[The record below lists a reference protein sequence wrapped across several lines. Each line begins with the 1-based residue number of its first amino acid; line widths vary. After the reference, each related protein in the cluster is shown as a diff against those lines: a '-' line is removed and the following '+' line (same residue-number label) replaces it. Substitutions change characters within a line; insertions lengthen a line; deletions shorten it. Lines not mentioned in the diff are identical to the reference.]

1 MAEQK
6 GNQMTTIGN
15 LLTRDLSRKIEE
27 IIQVDQADQASVYA
41 EITEYVATDSIRDQY
56 HDLLKAIAEAPGDPH
71 ESVGVW
77 VSGFFGSGKSSFAKN
92 LGYAL
97 ENRSVLGHKFGELF
111 KQQIGDPR
119 SSALLDLI
127 NAKTP
132 TEVIL
137 FEVAKEADTRKVTQR
152 IAELM
157 YTVLLRE
164 LGYSEDFDIA
174 ELEIELE
181 AEGKLP
187 EFVATCK
194 SLLKKDW
201 ETVRAGAQKLSRASA
216 ILHELN
222 PKLYPSAD
230 SWSHSQRNR
239 DVSISVSKV
248 VKRTFDLWGR
258 RRNGKALVFII
269 DEVGQHVARSGDKIE
284 DLRATIEEF
293 GKVSKNLLKE
303 GKIIAPCWIV
313 VTSQEK
319 LDEVVAAID
328 SKRVELAKLQD
339 RFHYRVDLAPSDIRE
354 VATKRVLAKKTEAQ
368 KPLRHLF
375 SENQG
380 QLNAALRLERTTRR
394 TDINE
399 SDFVNF
405 YPYPPHYID
414 LCIGIM
420 SGIRLQ
426 PGAPRHYGGS
436 NRTIIKQAYEMLV
449 SDRTAFAKRPIG
461 ALVTLDKV
469 FELVEGN
476 LSNEKRTDIYQIA
489 ERFKNDPEDHGWAL
503 RVAQAICL
511 LEFIRDLPRTEAN
524 LSAVLVSE
532 VGKATPLVEVE
543 AAIKRLN
550 AAQFIRNTEE
560 GWKLQTAQE
569 KNWET
574 ERRGHLEPKPRER
587 NELARTA
594 LQQVFDEPE
603 FKTFRYQNRSFRI
616 SISVD
621 GTSIGDEGELPLT
634 LSVAEDGDELTKRIE
649 EIRKESQQK
658 SHENDP
664 YWLFCLTPEIDELVG
679 QLHASRKMVD
689 KYNQLSAQQK
699 ISPDE
704 AALLQD
710 EKNSKNGYETRL
722 RDKLTEAMERGTGMF
737 QGVQKDATAKGLSEI
752 LKKLFGQVVP
762 YLYPKLQMGSRS
774 LKGDEAEHILKA
786 ADLKALPNVFY
797 VGDQGLGLVVTEG
810 PKNIVNTNADVAKEV
825 LDYLKSEHSYG
836 NKDSRMGKA
845 LEKRFGGTPYGWERD
860 MLRLILATLF
870 RAGEIEVTYQGNRF
884 HNYQDPASRTPFTN
898 NTAFKSSL
906 FSPRQS
912 VGLKTLTRAV
922 QQLEDLT
929 GEEVDVEEGAIA
941 TAFKK
946 VAVDELEKLY
956 PLKATAEA
964 HRLPI
969 LSMLSDFQQTLAG
982 IQSSASD
989 DCVRILT
996 ENGKDFG
1003 ETRNKVRKLRETL
1016 NAEAIG
1022 VLRQASFAIE
1032 HIWQRLAS
1040 HCPSP
1045 EIAKS
1050 VEELK
1055 AVLSSDQ
1062 FVDSLSEIEGKTATI
1077 AGAYKQVYLE
1087 LFERRRAAYM
1097 KAIDDIKLRPEW
1109 EPLQPVVKDESD
1121 DAARRQIEAENA
1133 RKEIMANTMLV
1144 ALIARVGS
1152 DEDRENVS
1160 TGKTLGKASLAEMET
1175 DLVAVDGLKSSVLL
1189 KLQELSLSVEPK
1201 PVRRLKIAQFF
1212 SKPIRTQPE
1221 LDATIE
1227 KLRESLQK
1235 CIDEEMV
1242 IILE

>member
-1 MAEQK
+1 MADEN
-6 GNQMTTIGN
+6 GDQMKTIGD
-15 LLTRDLSRKIEE
+15 LLTRDLTRKIEE
-27 IIQVDQADQASVYA
+27 IIQVDQADEQSVYA
-41 EITEYVATDSIRDQY
+41 EITEYVATNSIRDQY
-56 HDLLKAIAEAPGDPH
+56 YDVLKAVADAPSDPN

-97 ENRSVLGHKFGELF
+97 QNRTVMGKKFGDLF
-111 KQQIGDPR
+111 KQQLDDQR
-119 SSALLDLI
+119 TSDLLDLI

-181 AEGKLP
+181 TEGRLAE
-187 EFVATCK
+187 FIATCK
-194 SLLKKDW
+194 SLLDKEW

-216 ILHELN
+216 ILHQLD

-239 DVSISVSKV
+239 DASISVSKV
-248 VKRTFDLWGR
+248 VRRTFDLWGR
-258 RRNGKALVFII
+258 RRKGKALVFII

-293 GKVSKNLLKE
+293 GKVGKNLLKE
-303 GKIIAPCWIV
+303 GKIQAPCWIV

-339 RFHYRVDLAPSDIRE
+339 RFRHRVDLAPSDIRE
-354 VATKRVLAKKTEAQ
+354 VATKRVLAKKTEAE
-368 KPLRHLF
+368 KPLRKLF
-375 SENQG
+375 SDNQG

-399 SDFVNF
+399 NDFINY

-449 SDRTAFAKRPIG
+449 SDRTALAKRPIG

-489 ERFKNDPEDHGWAL
+489 ERFKNDAEDHGWAL
-503 RVAQAICL
+503 RIAKAICL

-524 LSAVLVSE
+524 LAAVLVDE
-532 VGKATPLVEVE
+532 VGKATPLAEVQ
-543 AAIKRLN
+543 AAVKRLN
-550 AAQFIRNTEE
+550 TAQFIRNTEE

-594 LQQVFDEPE
+594 LHQIFDEPE
-603 FKTFRYQNRSFRI
+603 FKTYRFQNRSFRI
-616 SISVD
+616 GINFD
-621 GTSIGDEGELPLT
+621 GTGIGDEGELLLT
-634 LSVAEDGDELTKRIE
+634 LCEADDADELTKRIE
-649 EIRKESQQK
+649 GTRTESQQK
-658 SHENDP
+658 SHESDL

-689 KYNQLSAQQK
+689 KFSQLSAQQK

-704 AALLQD
+704 ATCLQD

-737 QGVQKDATAKGLSEI
+737 RGVQKDASSLGNGLSEI

-762 YLYPKLQMGSRS
+762 DLYPKLQMGSRS

-797 VGDQGLGLVVTEG
+797 VGDHGLGLVVKDG
-810 PKNIVNTNADVAKEV
+810 HKSIVNTNAPVAKEV
-825 LDYLKSEHSYG
+825 LDYLKSEHGYG

-845 LEKRFGGTPYGWERD
+845 LEKRFGGTPYGWDRD

-870 RAGEIEVTYQGNRF
+870 RAGEVEVTYQGNRF
-884 HNYQDPASRTPFTN
+884 HNYQDPASRTAFTN
-898 NTAFKSSL
+898 NPAFRSSL

-912 VGLKTLTRAV
+912 VGLKTLTQAV

-946 VAVDELEKLY
+946 VAAEELEKLY

-964 HRLPI
+964 HLLPI
-969 LSMLSDFQQTLAG
+969 LSMLSEYQQTLAG

-1003 ETRNKVRKLRETL
+1003 ATRDKVRKLRESL
-1016 NAEAIG
+1016 NAEALG
-1022 VLRQASFAIE
+1022 VLRQARQATDQV
-1032 HIWQRLAS
+1032 WQRLAA
-1040 HCPSP
+1040 HAPSP
-1045 EIAKS
+1045 ELGTTVEKLKGLLASESFLDSWDKIAS
-1050 VEELK
+1050 STK
-1055 AVLSSDQ
+1055 AVL
-1062 FVDSLSEIEGKTATI
+1062 E
-1077 AGAYKQVYLE
+1077 AYRHAYCE
-1087 LFERRRAAYM
+1087 LFDHRKESYESAIGEIKNRTEWGPLEASNPSMAAT
-1097 KAIDDIKLRPEW
+1097 LLS
-1109 EPLQPVVKDESD
+1109 PLQSRVGTDDDKELVSGGKSLGKSSLTEMESD
-1121 DAARRQIEAENA
+1121 
-1133 RKEIMANTMLV
+1133 
-1144 ALIARVGS
+1144 
-1152 DEDRENVS
+1152 
-1160 TGKTLGKASLAEMET
+1160 LA
-1175 DLVAVDGLKSSVLL
+1175 AVDGLKSSVLV
-1189 KLQELSLSVEPK
+1189 KLQELSIGGERK
-1201 PVRRLKIAQFF
+1201 APVRKVRVSEFF
-1212 SKPIRTQPE
+1212 NRPIQTQAE
-1221 LDATIE
+1221 LDTALDLI
-1227 KLRESLQK
+1227 KDSLQK
-1235 CIDEEMV
+1235 CIDEGAI

>member
-1 MAEQK
+1 MK
-6 GNQMTTIGN
+6 KIGD
-15 LLTRDLSRKIEE
+15 LLARDLDRKIEE
-27 IIQVDQADQASVYA
+27 IIQVDQDDEHSVYA
-41 EITEYVATDSIRDQY
+41 EISEYIATESIRDQY
-56 HDLLKAIAEAPGDPH
+56 YHLLKAIAEAPADPH

-97 ENRSVLGHKFGELF
+97 ENRTVLGSQFAELF
-111 KQQIGDPR
+111 KQQIGDNR
-119 SSALLDLI
+119 IRDLLDLI
-127 NAKTP
+127 NVKTP

-164 LGYSEDFDIA
+164 LGYAEDFDIA

-181 AEGKLP
+181 AEGKLS
-187 EFVATCK
+187 EFIATCK
-194 SLLKKDW
+194 SELKKDW
-201 ETVRAGAQKLSRASA
+201 ETVRSGAQKLSRASA
-216 ILHELN
+216 VLHHLN
-222 PKLYPSAD
+222 SKTYPSAD
-230 SWSHSQRNR
+230 SWAHAQRNR
-239 DVSISVSKV
+239 DASISVSKV
-248 VKRTFDLWGR
+248 VERTFELWGR
-258 RRNGKALVFII
+258 RRQGKALVFII

-293 GKVSKNLLKE
+293 GKVGKNLLKAR
-303 GKIIAPCWIV
+303 KITAPCWIV

-354 VATKRVLAKKTEAQ
+354 VATKRVLAKKPETQSDAI
-368 KPLRHLF
+368 PILRKLF
-375 SENQG
+375 AANQG

-399 SDFVNF
+399 EDFVHF

-449 SDRTAFAKRPIG
+449 SERTAFAEKPVG

-476 LSNEKRTDIYQIA
+476 LSSEKRTDIHQIA
-489 ERFKNDPEDHGWAL
+489 DRFKNDPEDHGWGL
-503 RVAQAICL
+503 RVAKVICL

-524 LSAVLVSE
+524 LAAVLVDK
-532 VGKATPLVEVE
+532 VGKAAPLSEVQ
-543 AAIKRLN
+543 AAVKRLD
-550 AAQFIRNTEE
+550 AAKFIRNTEE

-569 KNWET
+569 KNWT
-574 ERRGHLEPKPRER
+574 NERGGHLDPKPRER
-587 NELARTA
+587 NELTRAA
-594 LQQVFDEPE
+594 LRQIFDEPE
-603 FKTFRYQNRSFRI
+603 FKTYRYQNRSFRI
-616 SISVD
+616 SIGVD
-621 GTSIGDEGELPLT
+621 GASVGDEGDLPLI
-634 LSVAEDGDELTKRIE
+634 LCVSDDADEFSKRID
-649 EIRKESQQK
+649 EIRTESPQK
-658 SHENDP
+658 SHENDL
-664 YWLFCLTPEIDELVG
+664 YWLFCLTPEIDELVA

-704 AALLQD
+704 AACLQD
-710 EKNSKNGYETRL
+710 EKNAKNAYENRL

-737 QGVQKDATAKGLSEI
+737 RGVQKDASALGKGLAEI

-762 YLYPKLQMGSRS
+762 DLYPKLPMGSRP

-797 VGDQGLGLVVTEG
+797 AGDHGLGLVVTEG
-810 PKNIVNTNADVAKEV
+810 AGTKHIVNTNADVAKEV
-825 LDYLKSEHSYG
+825 LDYLKNEHSYG
-836 NKDSRMGKA
+836 NKDTRMGKA
-845 LEKRFGGTPYGWERD
+845 LERRFGGTPYGWERD
-860 MLRLILATLF
+860 MLRLILATVF

-898 NTAFKSSL
+898 NPAFRSSL
-906 FSPRQS
+906 FSPRQT
-912 VGLKTLTRAV
+912 VGLKTLTQAV

-946 VAVDELEKLY
+946 VAAEDLEKLY

-969 LSMLSDFQQTLAG
+969 LDMLSEYQHTLAG
-982 IQSSASD
+982 IQSSTSD
-989 DCVRILT
+989 DCVRMLA
-996 ENGKDFG
+996 ENNQDFG
-1003 ETRNKVRKLRETL
+1003 ETRDKVRKLREAL
-1016 NAEAIG
+1016 DAEVIG
-1022 VLRQASFAIE
+1022 VLRQARQATDQV
-1032 HIWQRLAS
+1032 WQRLSAHNS
-1040 HCPSP
+1040 SP
-1045 EIAKS
+1045 ELGTT
-1050 VEELK
+1050 VEQLK
-1055 AVLSSDQ
+1055 ALLASEQ
-1062 FVDSLSEIEGKTATI
+1062 FIDSWDDITAHTKKI
-1077 AGAYKQVYLE
+1077 LGAYRTAYCDLFDRRKKSYESAIEEIKNRTEWAPLE
-1087 LFERRRAAYM
+1087 VNNPSLAAS
-1097 KAIDDIKLRPEW
+1097 LLS
-1109 EPLQPVVKDESD
+1109 PLQG
-1121 DAARRQIEAENA
+1121 
-1133 RKEIMANTMLV
+1133 
-1144 ALIARVGS
+1144 RVGS
-1152 DEDRENVS
+1152 DEDKEAVEQ
-1160 TGKTLGKASLAEMET
+1160 GKSLGKASLTEMES
-1175 DLVAVDGLKSSVLL
+1175 DLAAIDGLKSSVLV
-1189 KLQELSLSVEPK
+1189 KLQEHSIGSEK
-1201 PVRRLKIAQFF
+1201 KAPVRKVRVSEFL
-1212 SKPIRTQPE
+1212 SRPIETQEE
-1221 LDATIE
+1221 LDKALNLI
-1227 KLRESLQK
+1227 RDSLQK
-1235 CIDEEMV
+1235 YIDEGAI

>member
-1 MAEQK
+1 M
-6 GNQMTTIGN
+6 
-15 LLTRDLSRKIEE
+15 
-27 IIQVDQADQASVYA
+27 
-41 EITEYVATDSIRDQY
+41 
-56 HDLLKAIAEAPGDPH
+56 
-71 ESVGVW
+71 
-77 VSGFFGSGKSSFAKN
+77 
-92 LGYAL
+92 
-97 ENRSVLGHKFGELF
+97 
-111 KQQIGDPR
+111 
-119 SSALLDLI
+119 
-127 NAKTP
+127 
-132 TEVIL
+132 
-137 FEVAKEADTRKVTQR
+137 AKEADTRKVTQR

-157 YTVLLRE
+157 YAVLLRE

-187 EFVATCK
+187 EFIAACK
-194 SLLKKDW
+194 TLLNKDW

-216 ILHELN
+216 ILNHLD

-230 SWSHSQRNR
+230 SWSLSQRNR
-239 DVSISVSKV
+239 DTSISVSKV
-248 VKRTFDLWGR
+248 VKRTFELWGR
-258 RRNGKALVFII
+258 RRKGKALAFII

-293 GKVSKNLLKE
+293 GKVGKNLLKE
-303 GKIIAPCWIV
+303 HKISAPCWIV

-339 RFHYRVDLAPSDIRE
+339 RFRYRVDLAPSDIRE
-354 VATKRVLAKKTEAQ
+354 VATKRVLAKKTEAE
-368 KPLRHLF
+368 KTLKKVF
-375 SENQG
+375 SDNQG

-394 TDINE
+394 TDISE
-399 SDFVNF
+399 SDFIKF

-449 SDRTAFAKRPIG
+449 SDRTAFAKKPVG

-489 ERFKNDPEDHGWAL
+489 ERFKNDSEDHGWAL
-503 RVAQAICL
+503 RVAKAICL

-524 LSAVLVSE
+524 LAAVLVDE
-532 VGKATPLVEVE
+532 VGKAAPVSEVQS
-543 AAIKRLN
+543 AVKRLN
-550 AAQFIRNTEE
+550 TAQFIRSTEE

-587 NELARTA
+587 NELSRNA
-594 LQQVFDEPE
+594 LEQIFDEPE
-603 FKTFRYQNRSFRI
+603 FKTFRYENRSFRVG
-616 SISVD
+616 ISVD
-621 GTSIGDEGELPLT
+621 GTSIGDEGTLPLT
-634 LSVAEDGDELTKRIE
+634 LGVAEDADDLIKRIE
-649 EIRKESQQK
+649 EIRTESQQK
-658 SHENDP
+658 SHENDL

-699 ISPDE
+699 ITPDE
-704 AALLQD
+704 ATCLQD

-737 QGVQKDATAKGLSEI
+737 RGVQKDASALGKGLSEI

-762 YLYPKLQMGSRS
+762 DLYPKLQMGSRP
-774 LKGDEAEHILKA
+774 LKGDEAESILKA
-786 ADLKALPNVFY
+786 ADLKALPTIFY
-797 VGDQGLGLVVTEG
+797 GGDQGLGLVVKDG
-810 PKNIVNTNADVAKEV
+810 PKNVVNTNADVAKEV
-825 LDYLKSEHSYG
+825 LDYLKSENSYG
-836 NKDSRMGKA
+836 NKESRMGKA

-884 HNYQDPASRTPFTN
+884 HNYQDPASRTPLTN
-898 NTAFKSSL
+898 NPAFRSSL

-912 VGLKTLTRAV
+912 VGLKTLTQAV

-946 VAVDELEKLY
+946 VAAEELEKLY

-964 HRLPI
+964 QRLPI
-969 LSMLSDFQQTLAG
+969 LPLLSEFQQTLVG

-996 ENGKDFG
+996 ENGANFG
-1003 ETRNKVRKLRETL
+1003 EIREKVRKLRESL
-1016 NAEAIG
+1016 DADAIG
-1022 VLRQASFAIE
+1022 VLRQARFAIE
-1032 HIWQRLAS
+1032 QIWQRLAS
-1040 HCPSP
+1040 HSPSP
-1045 EIAKS
+1045 EIATS

-1055 AVLSSDQ
+1055 NLLGSEE
-1062 FVDSLSEIEGKTATI
+1062 FIDSWSEIERKTSAI
-1077 AGAYKQVYLE
+1077 GAAYKQVYLD
-1087 LFERRRAAYM
+1087 LFDRRREGYLE
-1097 KAIDDIKLRPEW
+1097 AIDEIKLRSEW
-1109 EPLQPVVKDESD
+1109 EPLRPVVKEESD
-1121 DAARRQIEAENA
+1121 ELARKQLEAENA
-1133 RKEIMANTMLV
+1133 KKQIMADTMLA
-1144 ALIARVGS
+1144 ALLARVGS

-1160 TGKTLGKASLAEMET
+1160 SGKTLGKASLTEMET

-1201 PVRRLKIAQFF
+1201 PIKRLKISEFF
-1212 SKPIRTQPE
+1212 NKPIRTQDE
-1221 LDATIE
+1221 LDATIG

-1235 CIDEEMV
+1235 CIDEETV

>member
-1 MAEQK
+1 MK
-6 GNQMTTIGN
+6 TIGD

-27 IIQVDQADQASVYA
+27 IIQVDQADEHSVHA
-41 EITEYVATDSIRDQY
+41 EISEYVATGSIREQY
-56 HDLLKAIAEAPGDPH
+56 HHLLKAIAEAPADPH

-97 ENRSVLGHKFGELF
+97 QNRPVLGSKFAELF
-111 KQQIGDPR
+111 KQQIGDSR
-119 SSALLDLI
+119 ISDLLDLI
-127 NAKTP
+127 NVKTP

-164 LGYSEDFDIA
+164 LGYAEDFDIA

-187 EFVATCK
+187 EFIAACK
-194 SLLKKDW
+194 SELNKDW

-216 ILHELN
+216 ILH
-222 PKLYPSAD
+222 KLDRQTYPSAD
-230 SWSHSQRNR
+230 SWAHAQRSR
-239 DVSISVSKV
+239 DASITVSKV
-248 VKRTFDLWGR
+248 VERTFELWGR
-258 RRNGKALVFII
+258 RRKGKALVFII

-293 GKVSKNLLKE
+293 GRVGKNLLKAR
-303 GKIIAPCWIV
+303 KITAPCWIV

-339 RFHYRVDLAPSDIRE
+339 RFRYRVDLAPSDIRE
-354 VATKRVLAKKTEAQ
+354 VATKRVLAKKPAAE
-368 KPLRHLF
+368 KPLKDLF
-375 SENQG
+375 KKNEG
-380 QLNAALRLERTTRR
+380 RLNAAVRLERTTRR

-399 SDFVNF
+399 SDFIDF

-449 SDRTAFAKRPIG
+449 SDRTAFAKKPIR
-461 ALVTLDKV
+461 ALVTLDMV

-476 LSNEKRTDIYQIA
+476 LSNEKRTDIHQIA
-489 ERFKNDPEDHGWAL
+489 ERFQGDPEDRGWAL
-503 RVAQAICL
+503 RVAKAICL

-524 LSAVLVSE
+524 LAAMLVDE
-532 VGKATPLVEVE
+532 VGKATPLTEVQG
-543 AAIKRLN
+543 AVKRLD
-550 AAQFIRNTEE
+550 AAKFIRNTEE

-569 KNWET
+569 KNWT
-574 ERRGHLEPKPRER
+574 NERSGHLDPKPRER
-587 NELARTA
+587 NELTRAA
-594 LQQVFDEPE
+594 LNQIFDEPE
-603 FKTFRYQNRSFRI
+603 FKTYRYQNRSFRI
-616 SISVD
+616 AINVD
-621 GTSIGDEGELPLT
+621 GTNIGDEGELPLT
-634 LSVAEDGDELTKRIE
+634 LCVSDDSDDLTKRIE
-649 EIRKESQQK
+649 EIRTESQQK
-658 SHENDP
+658 SHESEL
-664 YWLFCLTPEIDELVG
+664 YWLFCLTPEIDELVA
-679 QLHASRKMVD
+679 QLHASRRMVD

-704 AALLQD
+704 ATCLQD
-710 EKNSKNGYETRL
+710 EKNSKHGYETRL

-737 QGVQKDATAKGLSEI
+737 RGVQKDASALGKGFAEI
-752 LKKLFGQVVP
+752 LKKLFSQVVP
-762 YLYPKLQMGSRS
+762 DLYPKLQMGSRP
-774 LKGDEAEHILKA
+774 LEGDEAEQILKA
-786 ADLKALPNVFY
+786 ADLKALTNIFY
-797 VGDQGLGLVVTEG
+797 AGDHGLGLVIKDG
-810 PKNIVNTNADVAKEV
+810 PKNIICTTADVAKEV

-836 NKDSRMGKA
+836 NKDTRMGKA

-860 MLRLILATLF
+860 MMRLILATLF
-870 RAGEIEVTYQGNRF
+870 RAGEIEVTYQGNRY

-898 NTAFKSSL
+898 NPAFRTSL

-912 VGLKTLTRAV
+912 VGLKTLTQAV
-922 QQLEDLT
+922 QQLEELT

-946 VAVDELEKLY
+946 LAAEELEKLY

-964 HRLPI
+964 HRLPV
-969 LSMLSDFQQTLAG
+969 LTMLSEYQQTLTG

-1003 ETRNKVRKLRETL
+1003 ETRDNVRKLREAL
-1016 NAEAIG
+1016 DFEAIG
-1022 VLRQASFAIE
+1022 VLRQARQATDQV
-1032 HIWQRLAS
+1032 WQRLSGHAS
-1040 HCPSP
+1040 SP
-1045 EIAKS
+1045 ELEATVEQLKS
-1050 VEELK
+1050 LLTSE
-1055 AVLSSDQ
+1055 Q
-1062 FVDSLSEIEGKTATI
+1062 FIDSWETI
-1077 AGAYKQVYLE
+1077 AALTKKVLNVYRTAYRDLFDRRKLCYESAIEEIKNRAEWAPLE
-1087 LFERRRAAYM
+1087 ANNPSMASSL
-1097 KAIDDIKLRPEW
+1097 LS
-1109 EPLQPVVKDESD
+1109 PL
-1121 DAARRQIEAENA
+1121 
-1133 RKEIMANTMLV
+1133 LG
-1144 ALIARVGS
+1144 RVGS
-1152 DEDRENVS
+1152 DEDKEAVEQGES
-1160 TGKTLGKASLAEMET
+1160 LGRSSLTEMES
-1175 DLVAVDGLKSSVLL
+1175 DLAAVAGLKSSVLV
-1189 KLQELSLSVEPK
+1189 KLQELAIGGQK
-1201 PVRRLKIAQFF
+1201 KAPVRKIRVSEFF
-1212 SKPIRTQPE
+1212 NRPIQTQEE
-1221 LDATIE
+1221 LDTAL
-1227 KLRESLQK
+1227 KLIRDSLQK
-1235 CIDEEMV
+1235 CIDEGAI

>member
-1 MAEQK
+1 
-6 GNQMTTIGN
+6 MTTIGD

-27 IIQVDQADQASVYA
+27 IIQVDQADPQSVRD
-41 EITEYVATDSIRDQY
+41 EITEYVATVSIREQY
-56 HDLLKAIAEAPGDPH
+56 HELLKAIAEAPSDPH

-97 ENRSVLGHKFGELF
+97 ENRMVLGSKFADLF
-111 KQQIGDPR
+111 KQQLDDARTGD
-119 SSALLDLI
+119 LLDFI
-127 NAKTP
+127 NANQP

-187 EFVATCK
+187 EFIATCK
-194 SLLKKDW
+194 TLLNKDW

-216 ILHELN
+216 ILHELD

-239 DVSISVSKV
+239 DASISVSKV
-248 VKRTFDLWGR
+248 VKRTFELWGR
-258 RRNGKALVFII
+258 RRKGKAFAFVI

-293 GKVSKNLLKE
+293 GKVGKNLLKE
-303 GKIIAPCWIV
+303 RKIKAPCWIV

-339 RFHYRVDLAPSDIRE
+339 RFRYRVDLAPSDIRE
-354 VATKRVLAKKTEAQ
+354 VATKRVLAKKPEAE
-368 KPLRHLF
+368 KPLKKLF

-399 SDFVNF
+399 SDFIHF

-449 SDRTAFAKRPIG
+449 SDRTAFAKKPVG

-469 FELVEGN
+469 YELVEGN
-476 LSNEKRTDIYQIA
+476 LSNEKRTDLYQIA
-489 ERFKNDPEDHGWAL
+489 ERFEDDPEDHGWAL
-503 RVAQAICL
+503 RVAKAICL
-511 LEFIRDLPRTEAN
+511 LEFVRDLPRTEAN
-524 LSAVLVSE
+524 LAAVLVDDVGQARPLSE
-532 VGKATPLVEVE
+532 VQ
-543 AAIKRLN
+543 AAVKRLN
-550 AAQFIRNTEE
+550 TAQFIRNTEE

-587 NELARTA
+587 NELVRTA
-594 LQQVFDEPE
+594 FQKIFDEPE

-616 SISVD
+616 GISAD
-621 GTSIGDEGELPLT
+621 GTGIGDEGELPLN
-634 LSVAEDGDELTKRIE
+634 LCVAEDAEELTKRIE
-649 EIRKESQQK
+649 EIRTESQQK
-658 SHENDP
+658 SHENDL
-664 YWLFCLTPEIDELVG
+664 YWLFCLTHEIDELVG
-679 QLHASRKMVD
+679 QLYASRRMVD
-689 KYNQLSAQQK
+689 KYNQLSAHQK

-704 AALLQD
+704 ATCLQD
-710 EKNSKNGYETRL
+710 EKNSMNGYETRL
-722 RDKLTEAMERGTGMF
+722 RDKLTETMERGTGMF
-737 QGVQKDATAKGLSEI
+737 RGVQRDASALGKALGEI

-762 YLYPKLQMGSRS
+762 DLYPKLQMGSRP

-786 ADLKALPNVFY
+786 VDLKALPQVFD
-797 VGDQGLGLVVTEG
+797 VGDHGVGLVVKDG
-810 PKNIVNTNADVAKEV
+810 PKNIINTNADVAKEV

-860 MLRLILATLF
+860 MLRLILAALF
-870 RAGEIEVTYQGNRF
+870 RAGEIEVTYQGNLF
-884 HNYQDPASRTPFTN
+884 HTYQDPASRTPFTN
-898 NTAFKSSL
+898 NPAFRSAL

-912 VGLKTLTRAV
+912 VGLKMLTQAV
-922 QQLEDLT
+922 QQLESLT

-946 VAVDELEKLY
+946 VAAEELEKLY

-964 HRLPI
+964 HQLPI
-969 LSMLSDFQQTLAG
+969 LPLLSELQQTLVG
-982 IQSSASD
+982 IQASASD

-996 ENGKDFG
+996 EQGPHFA
-1003 ETRNKVRKLRETL
+1003 ETREKVRKVRESL
-1016 NAEAIG
+1016 DAKAIAL
-1022 VLRQASFAIE
+1022 LRQS
-1032 HIWQRLAS
+1032 RLATELVWERLAP

-1045 EIAKS
+1045 GIANS

-1055 AVLSSDQ
+1055 TLLGSEQFIDSWDAIAQRTKAVLD
-1062 FVDSLSEIEGKTATI
+1062 
-1077 AGAYKQVYLE
+1077 AYKHAYID
-1087 LFERRRAAYM
+1087 LFERRKQAYES
-1097 KAIDDIKLRPEW
+1097 AIEEIKNRPEW
-1109 EPLQPVVKDESD
+1109 GPL
-1121 DAARRQIEAENA
+1121 EATNPGTA
-1133 RKEIMANTMLV
+1133 SSL
-1144 ALIARVGS
+1144 LSPLLGRVGT
-1152 DEDRENVS
+1152 DEDKDAVAKGTS
-1160 TGKTLGKASLAEMET
+1160 LGKASLAEMES
-1175 DLVAVDGLKSSVLL
+1175 DLCAVEGLKSSVLV
-1189 KLQELSLSVEPK
+1189 KLQELSMGGEK
-1201 PVRRLKIAQFF
+1201 KAPVRRVRVSEFFNRPIQTQAELKKALELIA
-1212 SKPIRTQPE
+1212 
-1221 LDATIE
+1221 
-1227 KLRESLQK
+1227 ESLQK
-1235 CIDEEMV
+1235 YIDEGAI

>member
-1 MAEQK
+1 MK
-6 GNQMTTIGN
+6 TIGD

-27 IIQVDQADQASVYA
+27 IIQVDQADEQSVHA
-41 EITEYVATDSIRDQY
+41 EITEYIATDSIRDQY
-56 HDLLKAIAEAPGDPH
+56 HHLLKAIAEAPSDPH
-71 ESVGVW
+71 ESIGVW
-77 VSGFFGSGKSSFAKN
+77 VSGFFGSGKSSYAKN

-97 ENRSVLGHKFGELF
+97 QNRTVLGSKFAELF
-111 KQQIGDPR
+111 KQQIEDSR
-119 SSALLDLI
+119 ISDLLDLI
-127 NAKTP
+127 NTKTP
-132 TEVIL
+132 TQVIL

-164 LGYSEDFDIA
+164 LGYAEDFDIA

-181 AEGKLP
+181 SEGKLP
-187 EFVATCK
+187 EFIATCK
-194 SLLKKDW
+194 SELKKDW
-201 ETVRAGAQKLSRASA
+201 DTVRAGAQKLSRASA
-216 ILHELN
+216 ILHKLD
-222 PKLYPSAD
+222 PKTYPSAD
-230 SWSHSQRNR
+230 SWAHAQRNR
-239 DVSISVSKV
+239 DASISVSKV
-248 VKRTFDLWGR
+248 VERTFELWGR
-258 RRNGKALVFII
+258 RRKGKALVFII

-293 GKVSKNLLKE
+293 GKVGKNLLKAR
-303 GKIIAPCWIV
+303 KITAPCWIV

-339 RFHYRVDLAPSDIRE
+339 RFRYRVDLAPSDIRE
-354 VATKRVLAKKTEAQ
+354 VATKRVLAKKTASE
-368 KPLRHLF
+368 KLLKELF
-375 SENQG
+375 KKNEG
-380 QLNAALRLERTTRR
+380 QLNAALRLERTSRR
-394 TDINE
+394 TDISE
-399 SDFVNF
+399 SDFIHF

-449 SDRTAFAKRPIG
+449 SDRTAFAKKPIG

-476 LSNEKRTDIYQIA
+476 LSNEKRTDIHQIA
-489 ERFKNDPEDHGWAL
+489 ERFKGDPEDHGWAL
-503 RVAQAICL
+503 RVAKAICL
-511 LEFIRDLPRTEAN
+511 LEFIRDLPRTETN
-524 LSAVLVSE
+524 LAAVLVDE
-532 VGKATPLVEVE
+532 VGKATPLSEVQ
-543 AAIKRLN
+543 AAVKRLDS
-550 AAQFIRNTEE
+550 AKFIRNTEE

-569 KNWET
+569 KNWT
-574 ERRGHLEPKPRER
+574 NERSGHLDPKPRER
-587 NELARTA
+587 NELTRTA
-594 LQQVFDEPE
+594 LQQIFDEPE
-603 FKTFRYQNRSFRI
+603 FKTYRYQNRSFRI
-616 SISVD
+616 GISVD

-634 LSVAEDGDELTKRIE
+634 LCVSDDADDLTNRIE
-649 EIRKESQQK
+649 EIRTESQQK
-658 SHENDP
+658 SHENDL
-664 YWLFCLTPEIDELVG
+664 YWLFCLTPEIDELVA

-704 AALLQD
+704 ATCLQD

-737 QGVQKDATAKGLSEI
+737 RGVQKDASALGKSLGEI

-762 YLYPKLQMGSRS
+762 DLYPKLQMGSRPMDKDDPER
-774 LKGDEAEHILKA
+774 LLKA
-786 ADLKALPNVFY
+786 VDLKVLPKVFY
-797 VGDQGLGLVVTEG
+797 EGDQGLALVVRDG
-810 PKNIVNTNADVAKEV
+810 AKLVIATNAPVAKEV

-836 NKDSRMGKA
+836 NKDTRMGKA

-870 RAGEIEVTYQGNRF
+870 RAGEIEVTYHGNRF

-898 NTAFKSSL
+898 NPAFRSSL

-912 VGLKTLTRAV
+912 VGLKTLTQAV

-946 VAVDELEKLY
+946 VAAEELEKLY

-964 HRLPI
+964 HRLPV
-969 LSMLSDFQQTLAG
+969 LTMLSEYQQTLAG

-1003 ETRNKVRKLRETL
+1003 ETRDKVRKLRESL
-1016 NAEAIG
+1016 DGEAIG
-1022 VLRQASFAIE
+1022 VLRQARQATDQV
-1032 HIWQRLAS
+1032 WQRLAA
-1040 HCPSP
+1040 HNPSP
-1045 EIAKS
+1045 ELGS
-1050 VEELK
+1050 TVNELK
-1055 AVLSSDQ
+1055 TLLESEQ
-1062 FVDSLSEIEGKTATI
+1062 FIDSW
-1077 AGAYKQVYLE
+1077 
-1087 LFERRRAAYM
+1087 
-1097 KAIDDIKLRPEW
+1097 DDIAALTKKVLDAYRTAYCNLFDRRKQSYESAIGEIKNRAEW
-1109 EPLQPVVKDESD
+1109 APQEANNPGMASSLLSPLQ
-1121 DAARRQIEAENA
+1121 
-1133 RKEIMANTMLV
+1133 
-1144 ALIARVGS
+1144 ARVGS
-1152 DEDRENVS
+1152 DEDKEAVEQ
-1160 TGKTLGKASLAEMET
+1160 GKSLGKSSLTEMES
-1175 DLVAVDGLKSSVLL
+1175 DLAAVDGLKSSVLV
-1189 KLQELSLSVEPK
+1189 KLQELSIGSEK
-1201 PVRRLKIAQFF
+1201 KAPVRKVRVSEFF
-1212 SKPIRTQPE
+1212 NRPIQTQEE
-1221 LDATIE
+1221 LDMALDLI
-1227 KLRESLQK
+1227 RDSLQK
-1235 CIDEEMV
+1235 CIDEGAI

>member
-1 MAEQK
+1 MK
-6 GNQMTTIGN
+6 TIGE

-27 IIQVDQADQASVYA
+27 IIQVDQADEQSVHA
-41 EITEYVATDSIRDQY
+41 EITEYISTDSIREQY
-56 HDLLKAIAEAPGDPH
+56 HHLLKAIAEAPADLH

-77 VSGFFGSGKSSFAKN
+77 VSGFFGCGKSSFAKN

-97 ENRSVLGHKFGELF
+97 QNRTVLGRPFAELF
-111 KQQIGDPR
+111 KQQLGDPR
-119 SSALLDLI
+119 ISALLDLI
-127 NAKTP
+127 NAKIP

-187 EFVATCK
+187 EFIATCQAE
-194 SLLKKDW
+194 LHKDW
-201 ETVRAGAQKLSRASA
+201 ETVRAGALKLSRASA
-216 ILHELN
+216 ILHQLD
-222 PKLYPSAD
+222 PKTFPSAD
-230 SWSHSQRNR
+230 SWAHAQRHR
-239 DVSISVSKV
+239 DASISVSKV
-248 VKRTFDLWGR
+248 VERTFELWR
-258 RRNGKALVFII
+258 RRRPGKALVFII

-293 GKVSKNLLKE
+293 GKVGKNLLKAR
-303 GKIIAPCWIV
+303 KITAPCWIV

-339 RFHYRVDLAPSDIRE
+339 RFRYRVDLAPSDIRE
-354 VATKRVLAKKTEAQ
+354 VATKRVLAKKVEAEQ
-368 KPLRHLF
+368 PLKKLF
-375 SENQG
+375 AENQG

-394 TDINE
+394 TDLNE
-399 SDFVNF
+399 EDFVHF
-405 YPYPPHYID
+405 YPYPPYYID

-449 SDRTAFAKRPIG
+449 SDRTALAKKPIG

-476 LSNEKRTDIYQIA
+476 LSNEKRTDIHQIA

-503 RVAQAICL
+503 RVAKAICL
-511 LEFIRDLPRTEAN
+511 LEFIRDLPRTETN
-524 LSAVLVSE
+524 LSAVLVDE
-532 VGKATPLVEVE
+532 VGKAPPLSEVQ
-543 AAIKRLN
+543 AAAKRLYT
-550 AAQFIRNTEE
+550 AQFIRNTEE

-574 ERRGHLEPKPRER
+574 ERRGYLEPKPRER
-587 NELARTA
+587 NELTRTA
-594 LQQVFDEPE
+594 LQHIFDEPA
-603 FKTFRYQNRSFRI
+603 FKTFRHQNRSFRI
-616 SISVD
+616 GISVD
-621 GTSIGDEGELPLT
+621 GAGIGDEGDLPLT
-634 LSVAEDGDELTKRIE
+634 LCVAEDADELTRRID
-649 EIRKESQQK
+649 EIRTESQQN
-658 SHENDP
+658 SHQNDF

-704 AALLQD
+704 ATCLQD
-710 EKNSKNGYETRL
+710 EKNAKNGYESRL
-722 RDKLTEAMERGTGMF
+722 RDKLTEAMERGAGMF
-737 QGVQKDATAKGLSEI
+737 RGVQKDASALGKGLSEI
-752 LKKLFGQVVP
+752 LKKLFGQIVP
-762 YLYPKLQMGSRS
+762 DLYPKLHMGYRP
-774 LKGDEAEHILKA
+774 LKGDEAEHLLKA
-786 ADLKALPNVFY
+786 VDLKVLPKVFY
-797 VGDQGLGLVVTEG
+797 ESDEGLSLVVKDG
-810 PKNIVNTNADVAKEV
+810 AKLVINAHAEVAKEV

-870 RAGEIEVTYQGNRF
+870 RAGEIEVTHQGNRY

-898 NTAFKSSL
+898 NPAFRSSL

-912 VGLKTLTRAV
+912 VGLKTLTQAV
-922 QQLEDLT
+922 RQLENLI

-946 VAVDELEKLY
+946 VAAEELEKLY

-964 HRLPI
+964 HQLPVLPL
-969 LSMLSDFQQTLAG
+969 LSEYQQTLAG
-982 IQSSASD
+982 IQSSAPD
-989 DCVRILT
+989 DCVRSLA
-996 ENGKDFG
+996 EDKADF
-1003 ETRNKVRKLRETL
+1003 EVTRDQVRKLRESL
-1016 NAEAIG
+1016 DAEAMG
-1022 VLRQASFAIE
+1022 VLRQARQATDPV
-1032 HIWQRLAS
+1032 WQRLAA
-1040 HCPSP
+1040 HHPSP
-1045 EIAKS
+1045 ELSAT

-1055 AVLSSDQ
+1055 TLLASEQ
-1062 FVDSLSEIEGKTATI
+1062 FIDAWDTI
-1077 AGAYKQVYLE
+1077 ADHTQTVLDAYQTAYCDLFDRRKQSYESAIEEIRNRAEWGPLE
-1087 LFERRRAAYM
+1087 ATHPSMTASL
-1097 KAIDDIKLRPEW
+1097 LS
-1109 EPLQPVVKDESD
+1109 PL
-1121 DAARRQIEAENA
+1121 
-1133 RKEIMANTMLV
+1133 LG
-1144 ALIARVGS
+1144 RVGS
-1152 DEDRENVS
+1152 DEDKEAVQE
-1160 TGKTLGKASLAEMET
+1160 GKSLGKASLTEMES
-1175 DLVAVDGLKSSVLL
+1175 DLAAVEGLKSSVLV
-1189 KLQELSLSVEPK
+1189 KLQELSIGGETK
-1201 PVRRLKIAQFF
+1201 APVRKVRVSEFF
-1212 SKPIRTQPE
+1212 NRPIQTQDE
-1221 LDATIE
+1221 LDKALDLI
-1227 KLRESLQK
+1227 RDSLQK
-1235 CIDEEMV
+1235 CIDEGAIV
-1242 IILE
+1242 ILE

>member
-1 MAEQK
+1 MK
-6 GNQMTTIGN
+6 TIGE
-15 LLTRDLSRKIEE
+15 LLSRDLNRKIEE
-27 IIQVDQADQASVYA
+27 IIQVDQADEYSVHA
-41 EITEYVATDSIRDQY
+41 EITEYIATESIRDQY
-56 HDLLKAIAEAPGDPH
+56 HHLLKAIAEAPADPH
-71 ESVGVW
+71 ESIGVW

-97 ENRSVLGHKFGELF
+97 ENRTVLGSRFAELF
-111 KQQIGDPR
+111 KQQLGDQR
-119 SSALLDLI
+119 ISDLLDLI
-127 NAKTP
+127 NARIP

-164 LGYSEDFDIA
+164 LGYAEDFDIA

-187 EFVATCK
+187 QFIVTCK
-194 SLLKKDW
+194 AELNKEW

-216 ILHELN
+216 VLHQLD
-222 PKLYPSAD
+222 PKTYPSAD
-230 SWSHSQRNR
+230 SWAHVQRSR
-239 DVSISVSKV
+239 DASISVSKV
-248 VKRTFDLWGR
+248 VERTFELWGR
-258 RRNGKALVFII
+258 RRKGKALVFII

-293 GKVSKNLLKE
+293 GKVGKNLLKAR
-303 GKIIAPCWIV
+303 KITAPCWIV

-339 RFHYRVDLAPSDIRE
+339 RFRYRVDLAPSDIRE
-354 VATKRVLAKKTEAQ
+354 VATKRVLAKKVEAEP
-368 KPLRHLF
+368 PLRKLF
-375 SENQG
+375 AEHQG
-380 QLNAALRLERTTRR
+380 QLNAALRLERTSRR

-399 SDFVNF
+399 ADFVHF

-449 SDRTAFAKRPIG
+449 SDRTAFAQKPIG

-476 LSNEKRTDIYQIA
+476 LSNEKRTDIHQIA
-489 ERFKNDPEDHGWAL
+489 ERFKHDPDDQGWAL
-503 RVAQAICL
+503 RVAKAICL

-524 LSAVLVSE
+524 LAAVLVDE
-532 VGKATPLVEVE
+532 VGKAPPLSEVQ
-543 AAIKRLN
+543 AATKRLH
-550 AAQFIRNTEE
+550 AAQFIRHTEE

-574 ERRGHLEPKPRER
+574 ERRGYLEPKPRER
-587 NELARTA
+587 NERVCAA
-594 LQQVFDEPE
+594 LQRIFDEPA

-616 SISVD
+616 GIRTD
-621 GTSIGDEGELPLT
+621 GANMGEEGELLLT
-634 LSVAEDGDELTKRIE
+634 LGVSDDADELTKRIE
-649 EIRKESQQK
+649 EIRTESQQK
-658 SHENDP
+658 SHENDL
-664 YWLFCLTPEIDELVG
+664 YWLFCLTTEIDELVA

-704 AALLQD
+704 ATCLQD
-710 EKNSKNGYETRL
+710 EKNARNGYETRL
-722 RDKLTEAMERGTGMF
+722 QDKLTEAMECGAGLFR
-737 QGVQKDATAKGLSEI
+737 GVQKDAAALGKGLSDI
-752 LKKLFGQVVP
+752 LKKLFSQVVP
-762 YLYPKLQMGSRS
+762 DLYPKLPLGSRPMDKDDPEQ
-774 LKGDEAEHILKA
+774 LLKA
-786 ADLKALPNVFY
+786 VDFKVLPKVFY
-797 VGDQGLGLVVTEG
+797 EGEQGLGLVVKDGAKLVIDPTA
-810 PKNIVNTNADVAKEV
+810 PVAREV

-870 RAGEIEVTYQGNRF
+870 RAGEIEVTYQSNRF

-898 NTAFKSSL
+898 NPTFRASL

-912 VGLKTLTRAV
+912 IGLKTLTQAV
-922 QQLEDLT
+922 QRLEDLT

-946 VAVDELEKLY
+946 VAAEELEKLL

-964 HRLPI
+964 QRLPVLPL
-969 LSMLSDFQQTLAG
+969 LSEYQQTLAG

-996 ENGKDFG
+996 ENGADFVV
-1003 ETRNKVRKLRETL
+1003 TRDQVRKLRESL
-1016 NAEAIG
+1016 NAEAMGI
-1022 VLRQASFAIE
+1022 LRQARQATE
-1032 HIWQRLAS
+1032 QVWQRLAA
-1040 HCPSP
+1040 HHPSS
-1045 EIAKS
+1045 ELSATA
-1050 VEELK
+1050 EELK
-1055 AVLSSDQ
+1055 TLLSSEQ
-1062 FVDSLSEIEGKTATI
+1062 FIDSWDTIVAHTRTVLHAYQTAYSDLFDRRKQSYESAIGEIKN
-1077 AGAYKQVYLE
+1077 
-1087 LFERRRAAYM
+1087 
-1097 KAIDDIKLRPEW
+1097 RPEW
-1109 EPLQPVVKDESD
+1109 EPL
-1121 DAARRQIEAENA
+1121 AATHAS
-1133 RKEIMANTMLV
+1133 MAA
-1144 ALIARVGS
+1144 ALLSPLLGRVGA
-1152 DEDRENVS
+1152 DVDREAVLE
-1160 TGKTLGKASLAEMET
+1160 GKSLGKASLTEMES
-1175 DLVAVDGLKSSVLL
+1175 DLIALAGLKASVLV
-1189 KLQELSLSVEPK
+1189 KLQELSISSERK
-1201 PVRRLKIAQFF
+1201 APVRKVRVSAFFNRPIQTQEDLKKA
-1212 SKPIRTQPE
+1212 
-1221 LDATIE
+1221 L
-1227 KLRESLQK
+1227 KLMEETLQK
-1235 CIDEEMV
+1235 LIDEGAV
-1242 IILE
+1242 VILE

>member
-1 MAEQK
+1 MK
-6 GNQMTTIGN
+6 TIGD

-27 IIQVDQADQASVYA
+27 IIQVDQADEQSVHD
-41 EITEYVATDSIRDQY
+41 EITEYIATDSIREQY
-56 HDLLKAIAEAPGDPH
+56 RELLKAIAEAPSDPN

-97 ENRSVLGHKFGELF
+97 ENRSVLGDKFAELF
-111 KQQIGDPR
+111 KKQLGDKPTGD
-119 SSALLDLI
+119 LIDLI

-132 TEVIL
+132 IGVIL

-187 EFVATCK
+187 QFIQTCK
-194 SLLKKDW
+194 ALLNRDW
-201 ETVRAGAQKLSRASA
+201 EVVRAGAQKLSRASA
-216 ILHELN
+216 ILHAIDPELYAT
-222 PKLYPSAD
+222 PD

-239 DVSISVSKV
+239 DASISVGKV
-248 VKRTFDLWGR
+248 VKRTFELWGR
-258 RRNGKALVFII
+258 RRPGKALVFII

-293 GKVSKNLLKE
+293 GRVGKNLLKE
-303 GKIIAPCWIV
+303 HKIIAPCWIV

-354 VATKRVLAKKTEAQ
+354 VATKRVLAKKDEAEA
-368 KPLRHLF
+368 PLRKLF
-375 SENQG
+375 SGNQG

-399 SDFVNF
+399 EDFIHF

-449 SDRTAFAKRPIG
+449 SDRTAFAKKPIG

-476 LSNEKRTDIYQIA
+476 LSNEKRTDIHQIS
-489 ERFKNDPEDHGWAL
+489 ERFKNDPVDHGWTL
-503 RVAQAICL
+503 RVAKAICL

-524 LSAVLVSE
+524 LAAVLVDE
-532 VGKATPLVEVE
+532 VGMAMPLAEVQN
-543 AAIKRLN
+543 AVKRLN
-550 AAQFIRNTEE
+550 DAQFIRNTEE

-574 ERRGHLEPKPRER
+574 ERRSYLEPKPRDR
-587 NELARTA
+587 NELGRAA
-594 LQQVFDEPE
+594 LQQIFDEPE

-616 SISVD
+616 GISVD
-621 GTSIGDEGELPLT
+621 SISIGEEGELPLT
-634 LSVAEDGDELTKRIE
+634 LCLADDADELTKRVE
-649 EIRKESQQK
+649 EIRSESQQK
-658 SHENDP
+658 THENDP

-679 QLHASRKMVD
+679 QLYASRRMVD

-704 AALLQD
+704 ATCLQD
-710 EKNSKNGYETRL
+710 EKASRNGFETRL

-737 QGVQKDATAKGLSEI
+737 RGVQKDASALGKSLAEI
-752 LKKLFGQVVP
+752 LKKLFGQIVP
-762 YLYPKLQMGSRS
+762 DLYPKLHMGSRP
-774 LKGDEAEHILKA
+774 LKGDEAELILKA
-786 ADLKALPNVFY
+786 ADLKALPNVFHA
-797 VGDQGLGLVVTEG
+797 GDHGLGLVVKDG
-810 PKNIVNTNADVAKEV
+810 AKNVVNTNADVAKEV

-836 NKDSRMGKA
+836 NKDSRMGKS

-860 MLRLILATLF
+860 ILRLILATLF

-898 NTAFKSSL
+898 NPAFRSSL

-912 VGLKTLTRAV
+912 VGLKTLTQAV
-922 QQLEDLT
+922 QQLEDIT

-946 VAVDELEKLY
+946 VAAEELEKLY

-964 HRLPI
+964 QRLPI
-969 LSMLSDFQQTLAG
+969 LHLLSEFQQTLIG

-996 ENGKDFG
+996 ENGPQFA
-1003 ETRNKVRKLRETL
+1003 ETRDKVRKMRECL
-1016 NAEAIG
+1016 DAKAIAL
-1022 VLRQASFAIE
+1022 LRQSRLATE
-1032 HIWQRLAS
+1032 QVWQRLAPHGS
-1040 HCPSP
+1040 SP
-1045 EIAKS
+1045 EIAQS

-1055 AVLSSDQ
+1055 GMLGSEH
-1062 FVDSLSEIEGKTATI
+1062 FIDSLSEIAKRTKTVLDSYKHAYGDLFDRRKNAYQSAVEEIKNRSEWGPLEATNPQT
-1077 AGAYKQVYLE
+1077 ASSL
-1087 LFERRRAAYM
+1087 LS
-1097 KAIDDIKLRPEW
+1097 
-1109 EPLQPVVKDESD
+1109 PL
-1121 DAARRQIEAENA
+1121 
-1133 RKEIMANTMLV
+1133 LG
-1144 ALIARVGS
+1144 RVGT
-1152 DEDRENVS
+1152 DEDKDAVVDDRS
-1160 TGKTLGKASLAEMET
+1160 LGKASLTEMES
-1175 DLVAVDGLKSSVLL
+1175 DLCAVDGLKSSVLV
-1189 KLQELSLSVEPK
+1189 KLQEMSIGGEK
-1201 PVRRLKIAQFF
+1201 KA
-1212 SKPIRTQPE
+1212 PIRKVRVSEFFNRPIQTQGE
-1221 LDATIE
+1221 LDKALNLI
-1227 KLRESLQK
+1227 RDSLQK
-1235 CIDEEMV
+1235 YIDEGAI

>member
-1 MAEQK
+1 MK
-6 GNQMTTIGN
+6 TIGD

-27 IIQVDQADQASVYA
+27 IIQVDQADEQSVHA
-41 EITEYVATDSIRDQY
+41 EITEYIATDSIRDQY
-56 HDLLKAIAEAPGDPH
+56 HHLLKAIAEAPSDPH
-71 ESVGVW
+71 ESIGVW
-77 VSGFFGSGKSSFAKN
+77 VSGFFGSGKSSYAKN

-97 ENRSVLGHKFGELF
+97 QNRTVLGSKFAELF
-111 KQQIGDPR
+111 KQQIEDSR
-119 SSALLDLI
+119 ISDLLDLI
-127 NAKTP
+127 NTKTP
-132 TEVIL
+132 TQVIL

-164 LGYSEDFDIA
+164 LGYAEDFDIA

-181 AEGKLP
+181 SEGKLP
-187 EFVATCK
+187 EFIATCK
-194 SLLKKDW
+194 SELKKDW

-216 ILHELN
+216 ILHKLD
-222 PKLYPSAD
+222 PKTYPSAD
-230 SWSHSQRNR
+230 SWAHAHRNQ
-239 DVSISVSKV
+239 DASISVSKV
-248 VKRTFDLWGR
+248 VERTFELWGR
-258 RRNGKALVFII
+258 RRKGKALVFII

-293 GKVSKNLLKE
+293 GKVGKNLLKAR
-303 GKIIAPCWIV
+303 KITAPCWIV

-339 RFHYRVDLAPSDIRE
+339 RFRYRVDLAPSDIRE
-354 VATKRVLAKKTEAQ
+354 VATKRVLAKKTASE
-368 KPLRHLF
+368 KLLKELF
-375 SENQG
+375 KKNEG
-380 QLNAALRLERTTRR
+380 QLNAALRLERTSRR
-394 TDINE
+394 TDISE
-399 SDFVNF
+399 SDFIHF

-449 SDRTAFAKRPIG
+449 SDRTAFAKKPIG

-476 LSNEKRTDIYQIA
+476 LSNEKRTDIHQIA
-489 ERFKNDPEDHGWAL
+489 ERFKGDPEDHGWAL
-503 RVAQAICL
+503 RVAKAICL
-511 LEFIRDLPRTEAN
+511 LEFIRDLPRTETN
-524 LSAVLVSE
+524 LAAVLVDE
-532 VGKATPLVEVE
+532 VGKATPLSEVQ
-543 AAIKRLN
+543 AAVKRLDS
-550 AAQFIRNTEE
+550 AKFIRNTEE

-569 KNWET
+569 KNWT
-574 ERRGHLEPKPRER
+574 NERSGHLDPKPRER
-587 NELARTA
+587 NELTRTA
-594 LQQVFDEPE
+594 LQQIFDEPE
-603 FKTFRYQNRSFRI
+603 FKTYRYQNRSFRI
-616 SISVD
+616 GISVD

-634 LSVAEDGDELTKRIE
+634 LCVSDDADDLTNRIE
-649 EIRKESQQK
+649 EIRTESQQK
-658 SHENDP
+658 SHENDL
-664 YWLFCLTPEIDELVG
+664 YWLFCLTPEIDELVA

-704 AALLQD
+704 ATCLQD

-737 QGVQKDATAKGLSEI
+737 RGVQKDASALGKSLGEI

-762 YLYPKLQMGSRS
+762 DLYPKLQMGSRPMDKDDPER
-774 LKGDEAEHILKA
+774 LLKA
-786 ADLKALPNVFY
+786 VDLKVLPKVFY
-797 VGDQGLGLVVTEG
+797 EGDQGLALVVRDG
-810 PKNIVNTNADVAKEV
+810 AKLVIATNAPVAKEV

-836 NKDSRMGKA
+836 NKDTRMGKA

-870 RAGEIEVTYQGNRF
+870 RAGEIEVTYHGNRF

-898 NTAFKSSL
+898 NPAFRSSL

-912 VGLKTLTRAV
+912 VGLKTLTQAV

-946 VAVDELEKLY
+946 VAAEELEKLY

-964 HRLPI
+964 HRLPV
-969 LSMLSDFQQTLAG
+969 LTMLSEYQQTLAG

-1003 ETRNKVRKLRETL
+1003 ETRDKVRKLRESL
-1016 NAEAIG
+1016 DGEAIG
-1022 VLRQASFAIE
+1022 VLRQARQATDQV
-1032 HIWQRLAS
+1032 WQRLAA
-1040 HCPSP
+1040 HNPSP
-1045 EIAKS
+1045 ELGS
-1050 VEELK
+1050 TVNELK
-1055 AVLSSDQ
+1055 TLLESEQ
-1062 FVDSLSEIEGKTATI
+1062 FIDSW
-1077 AGAYKQVYLE
+1077 
-1087 LFERRRAAYM
+1087 
-1097 KAIDDIKLRPEW
+1097 DDIAALTKKVLDAYRTAYCNLFDRRKQSYESAIGEIKNRAEW
-1109 EPLQPVVKDESD
+1109 APQEANNPGMASSLLSPLQ
-1121 DAARRQIEAENA
+1121 
-1133 RKEIMANTMLV
+1133 
-1144 ALIARVGS
+1144 ARVGS
-1152 DEDRENVS
+1152 DEDKEAVEQ
-1160 TGKTLGKASLAEMET
+1160 GKSLGKSSLTEMES
-1175 DLVAVDGLKSSVLL
+1175 DLAAVDGLKSSVLV
-1189 KLQELSLSVEPK
+1189 KLQELSIGSEK
-1201 PVRRLKIAQFF
+1201 KAPVRKVRVSEFF
-1212 SKPIRTQPE
+1212 NRPIQTQEE
-1221 LDATIE
+1221 LDMALDLI
-1227 KLRESLQK
+1227 RDSLQK
-1235 CIDEEMV
+1235 CIDEGAI

>member
-1 MAEQK
+1 MK
-6 GNQMTTIGN
+6 TIGQI
-15 LLTRDLSRKIEE
+15 LTRDLSRKIEE
-27 IIQVDQADQASVYA
+27 IIQVDQADEQSVYA
-41 EITEYVATDSIRDQY
+41 EITEYVATNSIRDQY
-56 HDLLKAIAEAPGDPH
+56 HHILKAVAEAPADPD

-97 ENRSVLGHKFGELF
+97 QNRTVIGSKFADLF
-111 KQQIGDPR
+111 KQQLDDHRISD
-119 SSALLDLI
+119 LLDLI
-127 NAKTP
+127 NAKIP

-187 EFVATCK
+187 EFVSTCK
-194 SLLKKDW
+194 TLLTKDW

-216 ILHELN
+216 ILH
-222 PKLYPSAD
+222 KLDPATYPSAD
-230 SWSHSQRNR
+230 SWSHAHRNR
-239 DVSISVSKV
+239 DASISVSKV
-248 VKRTFDLWGR
+248 VERTFELWGR
-258 RRNGKALVFII
+258 RRKGKALVFII
-269 DEVGQHVARSGDKIE
+269 DEVGQHVARSSDKIE

-293 GKVSKNLLKE
+293 GRVGKNLLKAR
-303 GKIIAPCWIV
+303 KIIAPCWIV

-339 RFHYRVDLAPSDIRE
+339 RFRYRVDLAPSDIRE
-354 VATKRVLAKKTEAQ
+354 VATKRVLAKKPEAE
-368 KPLRHLF
+368 KPLKKLF

-399 SDFVNF
+399 SDFIHF

-449 SDRTAFAKRPIG
+449 SDRTAFAKKAIG

-476 LSNEKRTDIYQIA
+476 LSNERRTDIHQIS
-489 ERFKNDPEDHGWAL
+489 ERFKSNLEDHGWAL
-503 RVAQAICL
+503 RVAKAICL

-524 LSAVLVSE
+524 LAAVLVDE
-532 VGKATPLVEVE
+532 VGKATPLGEVQ
-543 AAIKRLN
+543 AAVKRLN
-550 AAQFIRNTEE
+550 TAQFIRNTEE

-594 LQQVFDEPE
+594 LHQIFDEPE

-616 SISVD
+616 GISVE
-621 GTSIGDEGELPLT
+621 GSSIGDEGELPLT
-634 LSVAEDGDELTKRIE
+634 LRLAEDADDLTKRVE
-649 EIRKESQQK
+649 DVRTESQQK
-658 SHENDP
+658 SHENDL
-664 YWLFCLTPEIDELVG
+664 YWLFCLTPEIDELVA

-689 KYNQLSAQQK
+689 KYNQMSAQQK

-704 AALLQD
+704 ATCLQD
-710 EKNSKNGYETRL
+710 EKNSKNGYEIRL

-737 QGVQKDATAKGLSEI
+737 RGVQKDASALGKGLGEI

-762 YLYPKLQMGSRS
+762 DLYPKLQMGSRS
-774 LKGDEAEHILKA
+774 MGKDDPEELLKA
-786 ADLKALPNVFY
+786 FDLKKLPIVFY
-797 VGDQGLGLVVTEG
+797 EGDHGLGLVVKEG
-810 PKNIVNTNADVAKEV
+810 SKLVVDTNAPVAKEV
-825 LDYLKSEHSYG
+825 RDYLKSEHSYG
-836 NKDSRMGKA
+836 NKESRMGKA

-860 MLRLILATLF
+860 ILRLILATLF

-884 HNYQDPASRTPFTN
+884 HNYQDPASRTPFTHN
-898 NTAFKSSL
+898 PAFRSSL
-906 FSPRQS
+906 FSPQES
-912 VGLKTLTRAV
+912 VGLKTLTQAV

-946 VAVDELEKLY
+946 VAAEELEKLY

-964 HRLPI
+964 NRLPI
-969 LSMLSDFQQTLAG
+969 LSLLSEFQQTLVG

-1003 ETRNKVRKLRETL
+1003 ETRDKVRKLRESL

-1022 VLRQASFAIE
+1022 VLRQARQATDQV
-1032 HIWQRLAS
+1032 WQRLAA
-1040 HCPSP
+1040 HNPSP
-1045 EIAKS
+1045 ELIAA
-1050 VEELK
+1050 VETLK
-1055 AVLSSDQ
+1055 TDLASEQ
-1062 FVDSLSEIEGKTATI
+1062 FIDSWDEIAASTKKVMESYRN
-1077 AGAYKQVYLE
+1077 AYCDLFNRRKQSYE
-1087 LFERRRAAYM
+1087 S
-1097 KAIDDIKLRPEW
+1097 AIGEIKNRTEW
-1109 EPLQPVVKDESD
+1109 EPLEANNSSIATTLLSPLQGRVGTDEDKEAVKGGTSLGKSSLTEMESD
-1121 DAARRQIEAENA
+1121 I
-1133 RKEIMANTMLV
+1133 L
-1144 ALIARVGS
+1144 
-1152 DEDRENVS
+1152 
-1160 TGKTLGKASLAEMET
+1160 
-1175 DLVAVDGLKSSVLL
+1175 AVDGLKSSVSI
-1189 KLQELSLSVEPK
+1189 KLQELSIVSEK
-1201 PVRRLKIAQFF
+1201 KAPVRKVRVSEFF
-1212 SKPIRTQPE
+1212 NRPIRTQEDLNKALE
-1221 LDATIE
+1221 LIRD
-1227 KLRESLQK
+1227 SLQK
-1235 CIDEEMV
+1235 CIDEGAI

>member
-1 MAEQK
+1 MK
-6 GNQMTTIGN
+6 TIGE
-15 LLTRDLSRKIEE
+15 LLARDLSRKIEE
-27 IIQVDQADQASVYA
+27 IIQVDQADEQSVHA
-41 EITEYVATDSIRDQY
+41 EISEYIGTDSIRDQY
-56 HDLLKAIAEAPGDPH
+56 HHLLKAIAEAPADPH
-71 ESVGVW
+71 ESIGVW

-97 ENRSVLGHKFGELF
+97 QNRTVLGSKFSDLF
-111 KQQIGDPR
+111 KQQLNDERISD
-119 SSALLDLI
+119 LLDLI

-187 EFVATCK
+187 EFINTCK
-194 SLLKKDW
+194 TLLNKDW

-216 ILHELN
+216 ILHQLD
-222 PKLYPSAD
+222 PTTYPSAD
-230 SWSHSQRNR
+230 SWSHAQRNR
-239 DVSISVSKV
+239 DASISVGKV
-248 VKRTFDLWGR
+248 VERTFELWGR
-258 RRNGKALVFII
+258 RRQGKALVFII

-293 GKVSKNLLKE
+293 GRVGKNLLKAR
-303 GKIIAPCWIV
+303 KITAPCWIV

-328 SKRVELAKLQD
+328 SKRIDLAKLQD

-354 VATKRVLAKKTEAQ
+354 VATKRVLAKKPESESDAIRCL
-368 KPLRHLF
+368 KKLF

-399 SDFVNF
+399 IDFVDF

-449 SDRTAFAKRPIG
+449 ADRTAYAKKPIG

-476 LSNEKRTDIYQIA
+476 LSNEKRTDIHQIA
-489 ERFKNDPEDHGWAL
+489 ERFKNDPEDLGWAL
-503 RVAQAICL
+503 RVAKAICL

-524 LSAVLVSE
+524 LAAVLVDEVGEATPVSE
-532 VGKATPLVEVE
+532 VQ
-543 AAIKRLN
+543 AAVNRLN
-550 AAQFIRNTEE
+550 TAQFIRNTEE

-574 ERRGHLEPKPRER
+574 ERRGYLEPKPRER
-587 NELARTA
+587 NELARSA
-594 LQQVFDEPE
+594 LQQIFDEPA

-616 SISVD
+616 GINVD
-621 GTSIGDEGELPLT
+621 GTSIGNEGELPLALCVT
-634 LSVAEDGDELTKRIE
+634 EDADELTKRIE
-649 EIRKESQQK
+649 EIRTESQHK
-658 SHENDP
+658 SHENDL
-664 YWLFCLTPEIDELVG
+664 YWLFCLTLEIDELVG
-679 QLHASRKMVD
+679 QLHASRKMVE

-699 ISPDE
+699 ISGDE
-704 AALLQD
+704 ATCLQD
-710 EKNSKNGYETRL
+710 EKNSKNGYEIRL
-722 RDKLTEAMERGTGMF
+722 RDKLTESMECGTGMF
-737 QGVQKDATAKGLSEI
+737 RGVQKDASALGKGLSDI
-752 LKKLFGQVVP
+752 LKKLFSQVVP
-762 YLYPKLQMGSRS
+762 DLYPKLQMGSRP
-774 LKGDEAEHILKA
+774 LKGDEAEQILKG

-797 VGDQGLGLVVTEG
+797 LGNQGLGLVVKDG
-810 PKNIVNTNADVAKEV
+810 SKNIIDTNADIAKEV

-836 NKDSRMGKA
+836 NKDSRMGKS

-860 MLRLILATLF
+860 MLRLILASLF
-870 RAGEIEVTYQGNRF
+870 RAGEIEVTHQGNRY

-898 NTAFKSSL
+898 NPAFRSSL

-912 VGLKTLTRAV
+912 VGLKTLTQAV
-922 QQLEDLT
+922 QQLEDLI

-946 VAVDELEKLY
+946 VAAQELEKLY

-964 HRLPI
+964 HRLPV
-969 LSMLSDFQQTLAG
+969 LSMLSEYQQTLVG
-982 IQSSASD
+982 IQSSTSD
-989 DCVRILT
+989 DCVRTLT
-996 ENGKDFG
+996 ENGADFG
-1003 ETRNKVRKLRETL
+1003 KTRDNVRNLRESL

-1022 VLRQASFAIE
+1022 VLRQARQATDQVWE
-1032 HIWQRLAS
+1032 RLAV
-1040 HCPSP
+1040 HNPPP
-1045 EIAKS
+1045 ELSTK

-1055 AVLSSDQ
+1055 TLLASEQFIDSWGTLADHTKTILDAYRIAYCDLFDRRKKSYQSAIEEIKNRAEWAPLEANNPSIASSLLSP
-1062 FVDSLSEIEGKTATI
+1062 
-1077 AGAYKQVYLE
+1077 
-1087 LFERRRAAYM
+1087 
-1097 KAIDDIKLRPEW
+1097 LR
-1109 EPLQPVVKDESD
+1109 
-1121 DAARRQIEAENA
+1121 
-1133 RKEIMANTMLV
+1133 
-1144 ALIARVGS
+1144 ARVGTNDDDK
-1152 DEDRENVS
+1152 DEDKDAVAE
-1160 TGKTLGKASLAEMET
+1160 GKSLGKSSLTEMES
-1175 DLVAVDGLKSSVLL
+1175 DLAAVDGLKSSVVV
-1189 KLQELSLSVEPK
+1189 KLQELTLGGEK
-1201 PVRRLKIAQFF
+1201 KAPVRKVRVSEYFNR
-1212 SKPIRTQPE
+1212 PIQTQAE
-1221 LDATIE
+1221 LDKALDLI
-1227 KLRESLQK
+1227 RDSLQK
-1235 CIDEEMV
+1235 CIDEGAI

>member
-1 MAEQK
+1 MK
-6 GNQMTTIGN
+6 TIGD
-15 LLTRDLSRKIEE
+15 LLTRDLNRKIEE
-27 IIQVDQADQASVYA
+27 IIQVDQTDGQSVHA

-56 HDLLKAIAEAPGDPH
+56 HHLLKAIAEAPADPT
-71 ESVGVW
+71 ESIGVW

-97 ENRSVLGHKFGELF
+97 QNRPVLGSKFADLF
-111 KQQIGDPR
+111 KRQLDDPR
-119 SSALLDLI
+119 IADLLDLI
-127 NAKTP
+127 TAKTP

-181 AEGKLP
+181 GEGRLD

-194 SLLKKDW
+194 SHLGKDW
-201 ETVRAGAQKLSRASA
+201 EKVRVGSQSLSRASA
-216 ILHELN
+216 VLH
-222 PKLYPSAD
+222 KLDPATYPSPD
-230 SWSHSQRNR
+230 SWSHAQRNR
-239 DVSISVSKV
+239 DTSVSVSKV
-248 VKRTFDLWGR
+248 VERTFELWGR
-258 RRNGKALVFII
+258 RRKGKALVFII

-293 GKVSKNLLKE
+293 GKVGKNLLKAR
-303 GKIIAPCWIV
+303 KITAPCWIV

-339 RFHYRVDLAPSDIRE
+339 RFHHRVDLAPSDIRE
-354 VATKRVLAKKTEAQ
+354 VATKRVLAKKPAKTSDAI
-368 KPLRHLF
+368 PTLRKLF
-375 SENQG
+375 QANQG

-399 SDFVNF
+399 DDFVQF

-449 SDRTAFAKRPIG
+449 SERTAFAKKPIG

-476 LSNEKRTDIYQIA
+476 LSNEKRTDIHQIS
-489 ERFKNDPEDHGWAL
+489 ERFKNEPDDHGWAL
-503 RVAQAICL
+503 RVAKAICL

-524 LSAVLVSE
+524 LAAMLVDE
-532 VGKATPLVEVE
+532 VGKPTPLAEVQ
-543 AAIKRLN
+543 AAVKRLH
-550 AAQFIRNTEE
+550 AAQFVRSTEE

-574 ERRGHLEPKPRER
+574 ERRGYLEPKPRER
-587 NELARTA
+587 NELTRSA
-594 LQQVFDEPE
+594 LEQIFDEPA
-603 FKTFRYQNRSFRI
+603 FKTYRYQNRTFRI
-616 SISVD
+616 AVAVD
-621 GTSIGDEGELPLT
+621 GTTIGDDGELPLT
-634 LSVAEDGDELTKRIE
+634 LSVADDADDLAKRIE
-649 EIRKESQQK
+649 AVRTESQQK
-658 SHENDP
+658 AHENDL
-664 YWLFCLTPEIDELVG
+664 YWLFCLTPEIDQLVAD
-679 QLHASRKMVD
+679 LHASRKMVD

-704 AALLQD
+704 ATCLQD
-710 EKNSKNGYETRL
+710 EKNAKNGFETRL

-737 QGVQKDATAKGLSEI
+737 RGVQKDASALGKSLSEI

-762 YLYPKLQMGSRS
+762 DLYPKLQMGSRDI
-774 LKGDEAEHILKA
+774 KGDEAEAILKA

-797 VGDQGLGLVVTEG
+797 ANEHGLGLVVKDGAKTIIN
-810 PKNIVNTNADVAKEV
+810 PHADVAKEV
-825 LDYLKSEHSYG
+825 LEYLKSEHSYG

-845 LEKRFGGTPYGWERD
+845 LEKRFAGTPYGWERD

-870 RAGEIEVTYQGNRF
+870 RAGEIEVTHQGSRF
-884 HNYQDPASRTPFTN
+884 HNYQDPASRTPLTN
-898 NTAFKSSL
+898 NTAFRSSL

-912 VGLKTLTRAV
+912 VGLKTLTQAV
-922 QQLEDLT
+922 QRLEDLT

-946 VAVDELEKLY
+946 VAVEELERLY

-969 LSMLSDFQQTLAG
+969 LPLLSDYQQTLVG
-982 IQSSASD
+982 IHSSASD
-989 DCVRILT
+989 DCVRTLV
-996 ENGKDFG
+996 ENGPDFAK
-1003 ETRNKVRKLRETL
+1003 TRDKVRDLRDSL
-1016 NAEAIG
+1016 DAKAINI
-1022 VLRQASFAIE
+1022 LRQARFATE
-1032 HIWQRLAS
+1032 QVWQRLAS
-1040 HCPSP
+1040 HAPSP
-1045 EIAKS
+1045 EIAAE
-1050 VEELK
+1050 VEQLK
-1055 AVLSSDQ
+1055 NLLGSEA
-1062 FVDSLSEIEGKTATI
+1062 FTDSWSEIESKTGTI
-1077 AGAYKQVYLE
+1077 ISAYKQAYLC
-1087 LFERRRAAYM
+1087 LFDQRRSAYQQ
-1097 KAIDDIKLRPEW
+1097 AIDEIKARPEW
-1109 EPLQPVVKDESD
+1109 EPLRPIFQKNPDET
-1121 DAARRQIEAENA
+1121 QKKQMETENPK
-1133 RKEIMANTMLV
+1133 REVMANTMLS
-1144 ALIARVGS
+1144 ALLARVGS
-1152 DEDRENVS
+1152 DEDREAVAKGQS
-1160 TGKTLGKASLAEMET
+1160 LGKSTLTEMES
-1175 DLVAVDGLKSSVLL
+1175 DLVAVGGLKSSVLL

-1201 PVRRLKIAQFF
+1201 PVKRLKIGSFF
-1212 SKPIRTQPE
+1212 SQPIRTQRE
-1221 LDATIE
+1221 LDATLE
-1227 KLRESLQK
+1227 KLRASLQK
-1235 CIDEEMV
+1235 CIDEDSV